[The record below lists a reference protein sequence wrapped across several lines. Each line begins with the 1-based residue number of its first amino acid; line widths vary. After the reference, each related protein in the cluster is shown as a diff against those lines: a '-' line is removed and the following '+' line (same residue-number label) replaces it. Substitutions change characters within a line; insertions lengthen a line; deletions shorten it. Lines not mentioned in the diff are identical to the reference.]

1 MKFRLCEDLQED
13 LNEREQERNEIIN
26 KISQMLND
34 IDFEEKTTLNG
45 ISFQKSIDD
54 VQCQFYIDTDKN
66 KFSSYITDSET
77 SDSYT
82 FSQSGELERAVEACS
97 KFISAMK
104 LVDISI

>member
-13 LNEREQERNEIIN
+13 LNEREKERNEIID

-54 VQCQFYIDTDKN
+54 IQCQFYIDKDKN
-66 KFSSYITDSET
+66 KFNSYITDAT
-77 SDSYT
+77 DNNSYT
-82 FSQSGELERAVEACS
+82 FSQNGELENSVEACS

-104 LVDISI
+104 LVDMSI